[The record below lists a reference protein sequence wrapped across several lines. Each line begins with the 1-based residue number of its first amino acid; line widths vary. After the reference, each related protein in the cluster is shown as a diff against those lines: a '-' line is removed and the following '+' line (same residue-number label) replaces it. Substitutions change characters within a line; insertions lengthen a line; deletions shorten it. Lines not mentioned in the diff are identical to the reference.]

1 MWRRN
6 ADNKLI
12 VQVDGAVS
20 SSSDPSGL
28 GVVVR
33 DQQGHVLEV
42 WRRRDRPQTNNEAEY
57 RAMIWA
63 LERLRQ
69 RRPSEVHIFSDSEV
83 MVNQM
88 RGRFAVHSTS
98 LRSLHRQACELARSI
113 PVVTYTHI
121 PRELNSLAD
130 ALAAEALWPQ
140 PPWERNPSC

>member
-1 MWRRN
+1 MWRRS
-6 ADNKLI
+6 ADGKLI

-20 SSSDPSGL
+20 GASAPSGL

-33 DQQGHVLEV
+33 DQQGRVLEV
-42 WRRRDRPQTNNEAEY
+42 WHCLDRPQTNNEAEY

-88 RGRFAVHSTS
+88 RGRFAVHSAS
-98 LRSLHRQACELARSI
+98 LRSLHRQACDLARSI
-113 PVVTYTHI
+113 PLVTYTHI
-121 PRELNSLAD
+121 PRELNGLAD
-130 ALAAEALWPQ
+130 ALAAEALWPR
-140 PPWERNPSC
+140 PPWEGRASC